1 MKFISNLCRPLAAI
15 CLLTV
20 MLASS
25 CSKEESV
32 DRRAE
37 LLALVPDNASV
48 VALNPC
54 AILKSAGADV
64 NSKKI
69 KLTKQL
75 ERLSEIDNAFG
86 VYFNLITGA
95 DGVNRRSTVAGG
107 TNDGY
112 FWLIALD
119 SPSAFISWAKKNDF
133 EVTADEKQ
141 TVCLYETEGMPC
153 AVIVEGNIGWIA
165 ATAPTAEDA
174 IKYVADNKANAENNS
189 FAQWK
194 IDRMLK
200 SDINMFID
208 VASYTEMIQK
218 LYEQIGM
225 NMNLPSFYSG
235 KCAYGLSDINFDGPT
250 VKMTAE
256 TLDKDGK
263 TTPMFEP
270 GTYTLIPSEMLALI
284 KKHQIAFGFSI
295 PDAWT
300 EMFGTLYAQEEM
312 SSFGKDYQNI
322 VKSTLK
328 CLKSMVSGISFDE
341 NASIAT
347 AKPTDLSGIFAI
359 EYDKEAA
366 EATAADW
373 AALAQGTD
381 FEATLSNSWKAWKED
396 STFAISPVAQFPD
409 FKIYFTGKENVA
421 LISTDA
427 NIADT
432 KLKSD
437 SSLDNLI
444 AYISIDLKK
453 THPVLALVNCPFGIK
468 LYGTT
473 TADKGEGYLTL
484 TDTDGQLIETLVNF
498 ISRF

>member
-25 CSKEESV
+25 CSKEASV

-48 VALNPC
+48 VAINPS

-64 NSKKI
+64 QSKKI

-86 VYFNLITGA
+86 VYFDIITEA

-107 TNDGY
+107 TQDNY

-119 SPSAFISWAKKNDF
+119 SPSEFISWAKDNDF
-133 EVTADEKQ
+133 EITADEQQ
-141 TVCLYETEGMPC
+141 TVCLKETETMPC
-153 AVIVEGNIGWIA
+153 AVIIEGNIGWIA

-174 IKYVADNKANAENNS
+174 IKHVPNNKADAKNNS
-189 FAQWK
+189 LAQWK
-194 IDRMLK
+194 IDRLVK

-218 LYEQIGM
+218 LYDQIGM
-225 NMNLPSFYSG
+225 NISLPSAYSAD
-235 KCAYGLSDINFDGPT
+235 CTYGLSDINFDGPT
-250 VKMTAE
+250 ITMTAE
-256 TLDKDGK
+256 AFDKDGK
-263 TTPMFEP
+263 TTPMLAA
-270 GTYTLIPSEMLALI
+270 GTYTTIPSETLALV
-284 KKHQIAFGFSI
+284 KGAQVAFGFSI
-295 PDAWT
+295 PDAWA
-300 EMFGTLYAQEEM
+300 EMFSNLYTQEM
-312 SSFGKDYQNI
+312 SNFDQGYQDV
-322 VKSTLK
+322 VKSTIK
-328 CLKSMVSGISFDE
+328 CLKSMVFGMSFNE

-347 AKPTDLSGIFAI
+347 AKPTDFSGTVAI
-359 EYDKEAA
+359 EYDKAAA

-381 FEATLSNSWKAWKED
+381 FEATLANGWKAWKED
-396 STFAISPVAQFPD
+396 STFVVSPVSQFPD

-427 NIADT
+427 DIADT

-437 SSLDNLI
+437 SSLDNLV

-453 THPVLALVNCPFGIK
+453 THPALALVNCPFGVK
-468 LYGTT
+468 LYATT
-473 TADKGEGYLTL
+473 TAEKSEGYMTL
-484 TDTDGQLIETLVNF
+484 TDTDGQLLETLINF

>member
-20 MLASS
+20 MLVSS
-25 CSKEESV
+25 CSKEASV

-37 LLALVPDNASV
+37 LLALVPNNASV
-48 VALNPC
+48 VAIDPS
-54 AILKSAGADV
+54 AILKSAGAEV
-64 NSKKI
+64 SSKKI

-86 VYFNLITGA
+86 VYFDIITEA
-95 DGVNRRSTVAGG
+95 DGVNRYSTVVGG
-107 TNDGY
+107 TKDNY
-112 FWLIALD
+112 FWLIAID

-133 EVTADEKQ
+133 EVIADEKQ
-141 TVCLYETEGMPC
+141 TVCLKEIETMPC
-153 AVIVEGNIGWIA
+153 AVVIEGNVGWIA
-165 ATAPTAEDA
+165 ATAPTAEA
-174 IKYVADNKANAENNS
+174 AVEYVAANKALAENNS
-189 FAQWK
+189 LAQWK
-194 IDRMLK
+194 IDRMVK

-218 LYEQIGM
+218 FYEMVGM
-225 NMNLPSFYSG
+225 NMNLPSVYSG
-235 KCAYGLSDINFDGPT
+235 ECAYGLSDINFDGPT
-250 VKMTAE
+250 VRMTAE
-256 TLDKDGK
+256 TFDKDGK
-263 TTPMFEP
+263 TTPMFEA
-270 GTYTLIPSEMLALI
+270 GTYSLIPSEMLALI
-284 KKHQIAFGFSI
+284 KNHQIAFGFSI
-295 PDAWT
+295 PEAWT
-300 EMFGTLYAQEEM
+300 EMFGNLYAQEM
-312 SSFGKDYQNI
+312 SNFGQGYQDV

-328 CLKSMVSGISFDE
+328 CLKSMVFGISFDE
-341 NASIAT
+341 NSSIAT
-347 AKPTDLSGIFAI
+347 AKPTDFSGTVAI
-359 EYDKEAA
+359 EYDKAAA

-373 AALAQGTD
+373 AAVAQGSG
-381 FEATLSNSWKAWKED
+381 FESTLSNGWKAWKED
-396 STFAISPVAQFPD
+396 STFVISPVAQFPD
-409 FKIYFTGKENVA
+409 FKVYFTGKENVA

-453 THPVLALVNCPFGIK
+453 THPMLALVNCPFGIK

-473 TADKGEGYLTL
+473 TVDKSEGYLTL
-484 TDTDGQLIETLVNF
+484 TDTDGQLIETIINF